1 MSVAG
6 TNTVTVVIPTH
17 KRPEMLRAL
26 LDSLSRQRTSR
37 RFEVVVVDD
46 GSGGD
51 LGALEVEFSDITLK
65 VIRLPHSRGRAFARN
80 EGVRRS
86 VGGTLI
92 FVDDDMTVVEEF
104 VEAHVAAHTGDDVVA
119 IGDVLTAPEH
129 RRDPLARYV
138 EQQGVR
144 RLRNKAEIPPKC
156 VRTGNLSMSRAM
168 FGKIGMFDEAIARYG
183 EDMDL
188 GMKLYYGGARFVFAE
203 RAISY
208 HHHPPD
214 IDDVIAKMEEYGRYT
229 VPLLVAQHPE
239 IARVIRVHVT
249 QPIRWFR
256 DRPAVLA
263 QKVAFRIGMTPPVY
277 GLARWL
283 YRRQWLGD
291 LLFPVIDYLRAYTY
305 IRAYAETSRDRGAQ
319 GDKRRT

>member
-1 MSVAG
+1 MSLTGTTIVA
-6 TNTVTVVIPTH
+6 VVVPTH

-26 LDSLSRQRTSR
+26 LDSLSRQRTAS

-51 LGALEVEFSDITLK
+51 LGALEVEFSDITLR
-65 VIRLPHSRGRAFARN
+65 VIRLPRSRGRAFARN
-80 EGVRRS
+80 EGVRNS
-86 VGGTLI
+86 AGGILV
-92 FVDDDMTVVEEF
+92 FVDDDMTVVEGF

-144 RLRNKAEIPPKC
+144 RLKNRDEIPPKC

-188 GMKLYYGGARFVFAE
+188 GMKLYCGGARFVFAE

-214 IDDVIAKMEEYGRYT
+214 IDDAIAKMDEYGRYT
-229 VPLLVAQHPE
+229 VPLLVARHPE

-249 QPIRWFR
+249 EPIRWFR
-256 DRPAVLA
+256 DRPAVVA

-277 GLARWL
+277 GFARWL
-283 YRRQWLGD
+283 YGRQWLGN

-305 IRAYAETSRDRGAQ
+305 IRAYAEARRDEGARGNASR
-319 GDKRRT
+319 T